1 MKRTTAIFSLAFTA
15 IALLASCA
23 SARQSSGTEAN
34 AVSAGVP
41 VMTLSGGFDM
51 PQFGI
56 GTFAQGSDEVCR
68 ASVLAALQSGYRHI
82 DTAHFYGVERGVG
95 QAVKESGIPREKI
108 WITSK
113 LWPTEY
119 DDAAGAI
126 DRMLSR
132 LGTDY
137 VDLLYV
143 HQAVGNYM
151 DAWRAMEKAVADG
164 KVRALG
170 ISNFDYSDEALDEIM
185 TKSKIKPAIIQL
197 ELHPYAQRVE
207 ARKKAAKYGLAVE
220 GWFPLGHGDSG
231 LLSDPVLSEIAT
243 AHSKTVAQVIL
254 RWHIQEGFSVIPGSK
269 NPMHIEEN
277 ISIFDFALT
286 DDEMR
291 QIRSLNREQRFFT
304 LNFEQVKDFSFGVKL
319 ED

>member
-1 MKRTTAIFSLAFTA
+1 MKTLLSFLTLAALTSFPLQAEPARTTA
-15 IALLASCA
+15 
-23 SARQSSGTEAN
+23 
-34 AVSAGVP
+34 AGVP
-41 VMTLSGGFDM
+41 LLTLNNGTQM

-56 GTFAQGSDEVCR
+56 GTFNQGSDEICYN
-68 ASVLAALQSGYRHI
+68 SVLAALRSGYRHI
-82 DTAHFYGVERGVG
+82 DTAHAYLDERGVG
-95 QAVKESGIPREKI
+95 RAVKQFCQESGVPRKEI
-108 WITSK
+108 WVTSK

-170 ISNFDYSDEALDEIM
+170 ISNFDYSDEALDEII